1 MSKQRF
7 DELESLCFSDSS
19 KIIKISDDAKK
30 LGIGVAYSF
39 AWGKRVVEID
49 PGLLERAIKDTVRH
63 IREKYNLSSLRKDP
77 IVRAYRDFYW
87 RIGIDP
93 TKTRPSGEALVRRI
107 LRGYFP
113 RINPIVDAGNLAS
126 AKTLV
131 SIGLYDVSQTCFPC
145 ELRISMGGEV
155 FKPIGGRITKLGK
168 GMPILVD
175 SCDKVLHVFPYRD
188 SIDTAVTGDTTSV
201 WVVAAI
207 VPGVPKDLA
216 VEAVHSF
223 LTYARM
229 LGWSICKEIHV
240 IYKVTR

>member
-1 MSKQRF
+1 MSKLGF
-7 DELESLCFSDSS
+7 DGLENLCISDSS
-19 KIIKISDDAKK
+19 RIIRISDEAKR

-39 AWGKRVVEID
+39 AWGRRVVEID
-49 PGLLERAIKDTVRH
+49 PGLLDRAIKDTVRL
-63 IREKYNLSSLRKDP
+63 IREKYNSSSLRRDP

-87 RIGIDP
+87 KIGIDP

-131 SIGLYDVSQTCFPC
+131 SIGLYDVSRTCFPC
-145 ELRISMGGEV
+145 ELRISKGGEL

-175 SCDKVLHVFPYRD
+175 SCNKILHVFPYRD
-188 SIDTAVTGDTTSV
+188 SIDTAVTGNTTSV

-240 IYKVTR
+240 IYRVAK